1 MESFRRQH
9 SSCGLVPDEFGWIGY
24 GLSIQF
30 QTVSNKINPPQTR
43 KYERMTQQKIRW
55 LVALMSLALIGLVA
69 FQVFGLRETLNA
81 KAEQFDAT
89 VTEAMDAVVHK
100 LEKTEVG
107 VLTNKR
113 IEAERRREQLQH
125 IAIPQKADKTPVI
138 VQKKK
143 KSKQAEKT
151 DRSADPATIL
161 RYATQSPIVQQF
173 EFYGRTKVTSDVLGR
188 PSGVLTDAELHYI
201 EEYYRNDVPRQPA
214 ERSREELEKTY
225 DETVFR
231 NLPRDVRM
239 AKSRKDS
246 LGRFLSSRVIGK
258 SNKAAPSKHKSVKPT
273 GVSKPKVA
281 VTSRL
286 KRIDSTKNLKRTE
299 YEKAAQKSQIM
310 REVFL
315 DLLTNDRPLEQRIDT
330 DILDSLLRH
339 EFVVRGIDLPFEY
352 GFRSDDHP
360 HDFIYTSSPG
370 YREDRLLAGY
380 SMQLFPSDL
389 LATDN
394 MLFVY
399 FPERQG
405 YLAEQI
411 WTTLIS
417 SVILILV
424 MGGCFYFAMST
435 IVRQKKL
442 SDMKNDFINNMTHE
456 FKTPVST
463 ISLATQMLEDDAV
476 AASPTM
482 LRRYLGIIRDENQR
496 LGSQVE
502 KVLQAARFDRGE
514 VKMNREKT
522 DMHELIETVVHSLS
536 PQIEAR
542 NGILESFLK
551 ADNPTILGDEV
562 HLTNLIFNL
571 LDNAIKYSSEI
582 TDIQVL
588 TENTAQGLKITIS
601 DKGIGMNKEALK
613 HIFEQFY
620 RVPTGNVHDVKGFG
634 LGLSYVKKIVDE
646 HKGSIKVESTLG
658 KGSTFEITLP
668 FE

>member
-1 MESFRRQH
+1 
-9 SSCGLVPDEFGWIGY
+9 
-24 GLSIQF
+24 
-30 QTVSNKINPPQTR
+30 
-43 KYERMTQQKIRW
+43 MTQQKIRW

-100 LEKTEVG
+100 LEKTEVS
-107 VLTNKR
+107 VLTNKK

-125 IAIPQKADKTPVI
+125 IAIPQVPEKAPVI
-138 VQKKK
+138 AQKKK
-143 KSKQAEKT
+143 RSKHAEKT
-151 DRSADPATIL
+151 DKSADPATIL
-161 RYATQSPIVQQF
+161 RYATSSPIVQQF
-173 EFYGRTKVTSDVLGR
+173 EFYGRTKVSSDVLGR
-188 PSGVLTDAELHYI
+188 PGGVLTDAELHYI
-201 EEYYRNDVPRQPA
+201 EEYYRNDIPTQST

-225 DETVFR
+225 EETVFR
-231 NLPRDVRM
+231 NLPRDLQI

-246 LGRFLSSRVIGK
+246 LGRLLSSRVIGK
-258 SNKAAPSKHKSVKPT
+258 SKRAAPKEQKTTRTTTASK
-273 GVSKPKVA
+273 SKTA
-281 VTSRL
+281 VTRRL
-286 KRIDSTKNLKRTE
+286 KRIDSTRNLKKTE
-299 YEKAAQKSQIM
+299 YEKATQKSQIM

-315 DLLTNDRPLEQRIDT
+315 DLLTNDRPLDQRIDT

-339 EFVVRGIDLPFEY
+339 EFVARGIDLPFEY
-352 GFRSDDHP
+352 GYRSDDHP
-360 HDFIYTSSPG
+360 HDFVYTSSPG

-394 MLFVY
+394 VLFVY
-399 FPERQG
+399 FPERQS

-435 IVRQKKL
+435 ILRQKKL

-542 NGILESFLK
+542 NGNLQTYLRAS
-551 ADNPTILGDEV
+551 NPTIVGDEV

-571 LDNAIKYSSEI
+571 LDNAIKYSGEV
-582 TDIQVL
+582 TDVL
-588 TENTAQGLKITIS
+588 VSTDNTTQGLRITIA
-601 DKGIGMNKEALK
+601 DQGIGMNKEALK

-646 HKGSIKVESTLG
+646 HKGTIKVDSTPG